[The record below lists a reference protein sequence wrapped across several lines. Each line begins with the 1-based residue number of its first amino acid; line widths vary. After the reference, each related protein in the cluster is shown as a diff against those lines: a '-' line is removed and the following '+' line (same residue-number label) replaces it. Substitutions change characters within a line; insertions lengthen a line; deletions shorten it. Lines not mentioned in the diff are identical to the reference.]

1 MFQHLV
7 NKNCDLIE
15 RLDKVVTV
23 KRVGV
28 MSSDDFDDHDYDDGV
43 DESAGKKKCI

>member
-15 RLDKVVTV
+15 RLDKVVIV

-28 MSSDDFDDHDYDDGV
+28 MSFDDSDDYDYDDGV
-43 DESAGKKKCI
+43 GESEV